1 MLIVSST
8 SCSRSHYRHVTLSL
22 VDRPSSDML
31 DLHRNSC
38 GYLTQS
44 AFDVVA
50 AAVPVANR
58 GLTPPPPPPPAPP
71 PAPLPPLPLYPKSA
85 TRPMRSNEQI
95 VTDEYQIDDR
105 DDQGRS
111 CVLQRYMMLLKRELD
126 YHPVVDRLSSGTI
139 FVMTPKQVSKQ
150 FPLTQNSLGEL

>member
-58 GLTPPPPPPPAPP
+58 GLTPPPPPPPPAPP

-85 TRPMRSNEQI
+85 TRPMRSDEQI
-95 VTDEYQIDDR
+95 ATDEYQIDDR
-105 DDQGRS
+105 DDPQRMRDFDTSSAGQVTIEMEFLLQLQGLIA
-111 CVLQRYMMLLKRELD
+111 VIDML
-126 YHPVVDRLSSGTI
+126 
-139 FVMTPKQVSKQ
+139 
-150 FPLTQNSLGEL
+150 